1 MPNTNVLYPR
11 TAMVALRGYL
21 NPGNHRLVSLFSGQI
36 HPQPEPMIQLDENE
50 LSVDFCGK
58 KQFFKLKL

>member
-1 MPNTNVLYPR
+1 M
-11 TAMVALRGYL
+11 AMVALRGYL